1 MKFNKQ
7 GIVSHSSAL
16 KWGSVLF
23 VMVAFFVLMWF
34 LNLPK
39 QGEVATAASKVNF
52 EKAHVIELISD
63 TASEDVWTEGLRL
76 GVQEVMLQI
85 DSGKHKGESLYTVN
99 YLSAYGN
106 VDLRLGSKV
115 IVRLDYDESGA
126 PYITSISS
134 HDRSGLL
141 IGLTALFVLSLVIF
155 GGKKGVAAIIGLL
168 FTVLCIW
175 YLLIPL
181 IERGVPS
188 IPSAILVVAVTTFV
202 SLGALNGLTKKTMI
216 AVIGC
221 VGGVT
226 IAGVIAYLSG
236 MVTPINGFNMP
247 EAEELVLRASNSGM
261 KLSGLLVSGV
271 LIASL
276 GAVMDVALTITSA
289 IVELSELNPKLG
301 ANALFRSGI
310 NIGRDAMGTM
320 ANTLILAFAGAS
332 LNMLVLFRVFDYPYR
347 QIFNSDLMTIEIV
360 QGLAGSI
367 GIVLTVP
374 LVAALSA
381 TTYGYK
387 KRGKTK

>member
-1 MKFNKQ
+1 MKLNNQ
-7 GIVSHSSAL
+7 GFASRSNAY

-34 LNLPK
+34 LNQPRI
-39 QGEVATAASKVNF
+39 GEVATAASKVNF
-52 EKAHVIELISD
+52 EKAHVTEIISD
-63 TASEDVWTEGLRL
+63 SASADTWTEGLRL
-76 GVQEVMLQI
+76 GVQEAMMQI
-85 DSGKHKGESLYTVN
+85 DSGKHKGETLYVVN

-106 VDLRLGSKV
+106 VDLKVGSRV
-115 IVRLDYDESGA
+115 IVRLDYDESNT

-141 IGLTALFVLSLVIF
+141 IGLSVVFVLSLVIF
-155 GGKKGVAAIIGLL
+155 GGKKGVAAIIGLI

-188 IPSAILVVAVTTFV
+188 ILSAILVVAVTTFV
-202 SLGALNGLTKKTMI
+202 SLGALNGLSKKTMI

-236 MVTPINGFNMP
+236 IVTPISGFNMP
-247 EAEELVLRASNSGM
+247 EAEELVLRASDGQL
-261 KLSGLLVSGV
+261 KISGLLVSGV